1 MRVGFIGM
9 GSQGAPMAQRIIAA
23 GYATTLWAR
32 RAATLQPFERTDATV
47 AGSPSELAVASDLVC
62 VCVLNDA
69 DVEEVVIAL
78 MPGITQGSVIAV
90 HSTVHPGTCTRL
102 AAVVQERGATLID
115 APVSGG
121 APAAAA
127 GELLVMVGGDTDTF
141 ERCRPVFETYGS
153 PVMHMGPLG
162 TGQLAKLVNNA
173 LFVANIAMAEDAL
186 ALGESFELE
195 RAALAA
201 VIKRGSGSSY
211 SLRVIANTGVQAFAD
226 AAGGLLR
233 KDVDIVTDVARER
246 GADARALMTVADDV
260 LTRTGRP
267 RSS

>member
-1 MRVGFIGM
+1 
-9 GSQGAPMAQRIIAA
+9 
-23 GYATTLWAR
+23 
-32 RAATLQPFERTDATV
+32 
-47 AGSPSELAVASDLVC
+47 
-62 VCVLNDA
+62 
-69 DVEEVVIAL
+69 
-78 MPGITQGSVIAV
+78 
-90 HSTVHPGTCTRL
+90 
-102 AAVVQERGATLID
+102 
-115 APVSGG
+115 
-121 APAAAA
+121 
-127 GELLVMVGGDTDTF
+127 
-141 ERCRPVFETYGS
+141 
-153 PVMHMGPLG
+153 MHMGPLG

-195 RAALAA
+195 RGALAA

-211 SLRVIANTGVQAFAD
+211 SLGVIANTGVQAFAD

>member
-1 MRVGFIGM
+1 
-9 GSQGAPMAQRIIAA
+9 
-23 GYATTLWAR
+23 
-32 RAATLQPFERTDATV
+32 
-47 AGSPSELAVASDLVC
+47 
-62 VCVLNDA
+62 
-69 DVEEVVIAL
+69 
-78 MPGITQGSVIAV
+78 
-90 HSTVHPGTCTRL
+90 
-102 AAVVQERGATLID
+102 
-115 APVSGG
+115 
-121 APAAAA
+121 
-127 GELLVMVGGDTDTF
+127 
-141 ERCRPVFETYGS
+141 VFETYGS

-195 RAALAA
+195 RGALAA

-211 SLRVIANTGVQAFAD
+211 SLGVIANTGVQAFAD